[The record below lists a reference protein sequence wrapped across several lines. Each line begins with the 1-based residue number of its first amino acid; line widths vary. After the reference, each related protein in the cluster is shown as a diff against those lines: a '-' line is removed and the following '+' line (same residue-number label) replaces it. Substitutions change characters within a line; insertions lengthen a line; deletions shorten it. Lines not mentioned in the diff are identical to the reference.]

1 MLSVAINP
9 LVPRENEMLKVGD
22 RPFKNAVK
30 KIKDL
35 AL

>member
-1 MLSVAINP
+1 MLGVAIAPFRVMVKRNAN
-9 LVPRENEMLKVGD
+9 VRD